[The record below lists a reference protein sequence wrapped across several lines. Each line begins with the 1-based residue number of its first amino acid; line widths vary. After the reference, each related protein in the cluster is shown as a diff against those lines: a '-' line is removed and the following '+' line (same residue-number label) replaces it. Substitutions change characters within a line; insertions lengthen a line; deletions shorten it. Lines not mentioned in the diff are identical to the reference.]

1 MDFGHSFVRRLEEFG
16 IKNQDR
22 GWSNLSLDF
31 RDIETTFFG
40 IGGSIVRPGPKSM
53 QNTRNM
59 NVISSYNPDVI
70 FLQVGGND
78 IKHRNVDPKKLARD
92 SIVFAKFIIECY
104 DVKHVI
110 IGQLF
115 RQYSR
120 RNPMNYNELVYD
132 VNKQL
137 TELTGDESKIS
148 LWHHRGFWFNT
159 RQYIS
164 AYGVH
169 CNNLDMRKFAQ
180 SERSAIGISGRRGLF

>member
-1 MDFGHSFVRRLEEFG
+1 MVR

-40 IGGSIVRPGPKSM
+40 IGGSTVRPGPKSM

-78 IKHRNVDPKKLARD
+78 IKNRNVDPKKLARD
-92 SIVFAKFIIECY
+92 IIVYAKFIIECY

-115 RQYSR
+115 RRYSR
-120 RNPMNYNELVYD
+120 RNPINYNELVYD

-164 AYGVH
+164 ADGVH
-169 CNNLDMRKFAQ
+169 FNNLGMRKFAQ
-180 SERSAIGISGRRGLF
+180 SVRLTIACLNLIDIETEKD